1 MTLQVKHTDGK
12 VVVILNAPPGAGKD
26 TLAGDDD
33 WCQRVGDMLLV
44 DYQIDKGGPFSCD
57 VEHVSFKSG
66 MFDILPSVLRVGLDP
81 EGVSEFYDRYDDR
94 ALKEQPW
101 DKLGG
106 MSPRQFMIFLSENF
120 MKVVFGKDVFGKF
133 SARLASSCNRG
144 VGGEVCMFSDGG
156 FAEEV
161 NEVAKAVGAEN
172 VYVLQW
178 SADGCSFKGDSRRYL
193 NAKDVPDGVKFVML
207 PHNMKDGD
215 LAGWKAACLKRVSDY
230 MEAENDKAR

>member
-12 VVVILNAPPGAGKD
+12 VVLIMNAPPGAGKD

-33 WCQRVGDMLLV
+33 WCQRVGDMLLA
-44 DYQIDKGGPFSCD
+44 DYQIDKGGRFSCD
-57 VEHVSFKSG
+57 VEHISFKSG
-66 MFDILPSVLRVGLDP
+66 MFDILPSVLHVGLDP
-81 EGVSEFYDRYDDR
+81 DGVSEFYDRYDDR

-106 MSPRQFMIFLSENF
+106 LSPRQFMIFLSENF

-133 SARLASSCNRG
+133 SARLASYPVCG
-144 VGGEVCMFSDGG
+144 EDGEVCVFSDGG

-161 NEVAKAVGAEN
+161 NEVVKAVGAEN

>member
-1 MTLQVKHTDGK
+1 MKHTNGK
-12 VVVILNAPPGAGKD
+12 VVVIMNAPPGAGKD

-33 WCQRVGDMLLV
+33 WCQRVGDMLLA

-106 MSPRQFMIFLSENF
+106 LSPRQFMIFLSENF

-133 SARLASSCNRG
+133 SARLASSCNWG
-144 VGGEVCMFSDGG
+144 LGGAVCVFSDGG

-161 NEVAKAVGAEN
+161 NEVVKAVGAEN

-178 SADGCSFKGDSRRYL
+178 EAEGCSFDNDSRRYL
-193 NAKDVPDGVKFVML
+193 SSDEIIDGVRFVKL
-207 PHNMKDGD
+207 ACNPKDGD
-215 LAGWKAACLKRVSDY
+215 IAGWKAACLVAIEEQLCK
-230 MEAENDKAR
+230 N

>member
-1 MTLQVKHTDGK
+1 MKHTNGK
-12 VVVILNAPPGAGKD
+12 VVLIMNAPPGSGKD

-57 VEHVSFKSG
+57 VKHISFKRG
-66 MFDILPSVLRVGLDP
+66 MFDILPSILNVGLDP
-81 EGVSEFYDRYDDR
+81 DDANEFYDRYDDR

-106 MSPRQFMIFLSENF
+106 LSPRQFMIFLSENF

-144 VGGEVCMFSDGG
+144 VGGEVCVFSDEIGR
-156 FAEEV
+156 ASCRE
-161 NEVAKAVGAEN
+161 
-172 VYVLQW
+172 
-178 SADGCSFKGDSRRYL
+178 
-193 NAKDVPDGVKFVML
+193 
-207 PHNMKDGD
+207 
-215 LAGWKAACLKRVSDY
+215 RVSSPV
-230 MEAENDKAR
+230 

>member
-1 MTLQVKHTDGK
+1 MTLQVKHVDGK

-33 WCQRVGDMLLV
+33 WCQRVGDMLLA

-66 MFDILPSVLRVGLDP
+66 MFDILPSVLHVGLDP
-81 EGVSEFYDRYDDR
+81 DGFSEFYDRYDDR

-133 SARLASSCNRG
+133 SARLASSCNY
-144 VGGEVCMFSDGG
+144 VLGGEVYMFSDGG

-161 NEVAKAVGAEN
+161 NEVVKAVGAEN

-215 LAGWKAACLKRVSDY
+215 LAGWKAACLKVIEEQS
-230 MEAENDKAR
+230 AKAR